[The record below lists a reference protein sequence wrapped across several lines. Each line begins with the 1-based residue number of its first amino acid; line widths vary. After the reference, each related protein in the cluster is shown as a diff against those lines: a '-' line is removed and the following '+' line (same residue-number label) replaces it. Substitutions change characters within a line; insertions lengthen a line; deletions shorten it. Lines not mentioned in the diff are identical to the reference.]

1 MYIKKAADQNYPPAI
16 NKVAY
21 YYDPGLSNYKTDKVD
36 KDVNKA
42 IELYTKALEL
52 GNHESYVDLGRILVR
67 EGLYE
72 KAKKLYS
79 NPAPG
84 HLKHA
89 MRQMGNVKNYIA
101 TLHQDS
107 LNMP

>member
-1 MYIKKAADQNYPPAI
+1 MDKTPKEIVKYLDDYIIGQ
-16 NKVAY
+16 
-21 YYDPGLSNYKTDKVD
+21 
-36 KDVNKA
+36 KDAKKA

-89 MRQMGNVKNYIA
+89 MRQMGSVKKK
-101 TLHQDS
+101 LRQKE
-107 LNMP
+107 